1 VAVNV
6 VVESGRCPRSVH
18 VVGLIERADHAVA
31 MNVQLAAVRLD
42 EPPERLLVPLH
53 GPHRGVG
60 RTRTHADRPR
70 RRRSDPGGAGVYP
83 CVNPIHIER
92 TTMAPN
98 TALDI
103 ALAYHHAW
111 TSGDMDAAIS
121 YVGDDVVFDAPPNQ
135 RARRRA
141 LRDP

>member
-1 VAVNV
+1 
-6 VVESGRCPRSVH
+6 
-18 VVGLIERADHAVA
+18 
-31 MNVQLAAVRLD
+31 
-42 EPPERLLVPLH
+42 
-53 GPHRGVG
+53 
-60 RTRTHADRPR
+60 
-70 RRRSDPGGAGVYP
+70 
-83 CVNPIHIER
+83 
-92 TTMAPN
+92 MAPN